1 MAASSHA
8 TADSVSL
15 MRFRPLSTVSANLA
29 MLGSSKGLSTVHS
42 QKAAMCAARSTE
54 SRESIKPASIMGMSA
69 AAALRRLI
77 SGGEG
82 GICLGI
88 PIFYRGP
95 RLTDPR
101 RGHQTRHFPQRSRRA
116 RKFTG
121 GSACAVLTAAQR
133 WRAAAR
139 SSWVTEFRAR
149 HWVRPSRGSADG
161 CAPRQG
167 FAGALLQPHFDF
179 LEPHTSGVRVLRVA

>member
-8 TADSVSL
+8 TEDSAIL
-15 MRFRPLSTVSANLA
+15 MRFRPLPTVSANLA
-29 MLGSSKGLSTVHS
+29 MLGSSKDWSTVHS
-42 QKAAMCAARSTE
+42 QKAAMYAARSTE
-54 SRESIKPASIMGMSA
+54 SRESAKPASIMGMSA

-95 RLTDPR
+95 RLKEPR
-101 RGHQTRHFPQRSRRA
+101 CGRQTRHFPQRSRRA
-116 RKFTG
+116 RKF
-121 GSACAVLTAAQR
+121 S
-133 WRAAAR
+133 
-139 SSWVTEFRAR
+139 AR
-149 HWVRPSRGSADG
+149 HCWVRPSRGSADG

-179 LEPHTSGVRVLRVA
+179 LEPHTSGVRALPTA